1 MSILLA
7 QVAQRW
13 LLVSWG
19 YGEQIVI
26 DSCGIEYDPFFPS
39 VATQNGAVFQ
49 VLITNED
56 GEIVCDM
63 EQSSAL
69 VNEYINDK

>member
-1 MSILLA
+1 M
-7 QVAQRW
+7 VT
-13 LLVSWG
+13 
-19 YGEQIVI
+19 
-26 DSCGIEYDPFFPS
+26 DSRGIEYDPFFSS
-39 VATQNGAVFQ
+39 VATQDGAVFQ